1 MNRDEKRKDG
11 FFKRIAKVISVKMN
25 QLFTDE

>member
-1 MNRDEKRKDG
+1 MLDEKRKDG
-11 FFKRIAKVISVKMN
+11 FLKRIAKVISEKMN